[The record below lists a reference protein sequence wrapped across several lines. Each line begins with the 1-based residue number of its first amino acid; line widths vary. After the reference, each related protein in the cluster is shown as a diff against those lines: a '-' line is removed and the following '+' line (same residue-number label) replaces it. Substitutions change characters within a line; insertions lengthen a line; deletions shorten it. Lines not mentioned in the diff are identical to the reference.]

1 MELGFTILSFIFMYI
16 WFSNCNFISFIFLLS
31 ILNMTRNVRIYMLQN
46 NIIKSSNP
54 FLNCI
59 NYIFNGISWISSKVF
74 NNNSYLS
81 DNISFIKYL
90 NNKYNKL
97 NNDFLEVLAISK
109 HQILKQLS
117 CGFNYTLTTI
127 VNTNIDLK
135 QAARSE
141 KSNKEM
147 IELSNEFKKRNSV
160 ILNLNNQ
167 IMPTL
172 TNIIES
178 INKLKEYKNI
188 EKKDLEIKKNIYL
201 YDSDHDND
209 HDNDHDSEHDSDHDS
224 EYDKKEKVE

>member
-31 ILNMTRNVRIYMLQN
+31 ILNMTRNVRLYMLQN
-46 NIIKSSNP
+46 NIINSPNP

-59 NYIFNGISWISSKVF
+59 NYIFNGISWIGSKVF
-74 NNNSYLS
+74 NSNSYLS
-81 DNISFIKYL
+81 DNISFIKYF

-117 CGFNYTLTTI
+117 CGFNYTLTTV
-127 VNTNIDLK
+127 VNTNIGFK
-135 QAARSE
+135 QAGQLD

-178 INKLKEYKNI
+178 INKLKEYKNL
-188 EKKDLEIKKNIYL
+188 EKKDLERKKNIYL
-201 YDSDHDND
+201 YDSD
-209 HDNDHDSEHDSDHDS
+209 SENNNHNNHDSDSDNN
-224 EYDKKEKVE
+224 DKKKVE